1 MQVKDFWLQRPK
13 FFGRSSFLILPWIS
27 LTLWILLRHQHWKVV
42 KVNTKASCVSS
53 LKGQLTLVTW
63 TLVTATRNLLSSHYN
78 STNESLQPKMANSPS
93 SSLRDYEG
101 KCLLVCPHFLDHHRP
116 PLRASAQPGPSTY
129 APIRDNDLPVLTETK
144 IPPVWKSPLLPCGH
158 SIYTIKKIV
167 PKNLPVLFINSSR
180 EKIVP
185 CLVGGGH
192 RLVLAA
198 PLSYC
203 RCNATK
209 SVLV

>member
-1 MQVKDFWLQRPK
+1 M
-13 FFGRSSFLILPWIS
+13 
-27 LTLWILLRHQHWKVV
+27 
-42 KVNTKASCVSS
+42 KVNTKASCISS

-63 TLVTATRNLLSSHYN
+63 TLVTATRNLLSSRYS
-78 STNESLQPKMANSPS
+78 STNESLQSKMADSPS

-116 PLRASAQPGPSTY
+116 PLRANARPGPSTH
-129 APIRDNDLPVLTETK
+129 APIRGNDLPVLTETK
-144 IPPVWKSPLLPCGH
+144 IAPVWNSPLLYHVGTAFTPLRRLYRK
-158 SIYTIKKIV
+158 S
-167 PKNLPVLFINSSR
+167 LSVLFINSNR
-180 EKIVP
+180 EEIVP
-185 CLVGGGH
+185 CWVGGGH

-203 RCNATK
+203 RCKATK